1 MDSPINSDEQDIDEI
16 NRQLEAS
23 APTDHKY
30 KRKFG
35 IALAGFIVCLIIIIV
50 GATLLILNSTMKKK
64 EDSGSSDSSDTTSPV
79 PPEPELVY
87 EELPNNQVYSNCD
100 CQQNENEINSVFS
113 GNLWNTP
120 PRKSRNFNSTLM
132 KRRKDT
138 EPSKR

>member
-16 NRQLEAS
+16 NRQLDAS

-64 EDSGSSDSSDTTSPV
+64 KTVAAATVVTQP
-79 PPEPELVY
+79 LQY
-87 EELPNNQVYSNCD
+87 R
-100 CQQNENEINSVFS
+100 QNLN
-113 GNLWNTP
+113 
-120 PRKSRNFNSTLM
+120 
-132 KRRKDT
+132 
-138 EPSKR
+138 